1 MLMQIKI
8 NYNDVKLLRELCNV
22 AMKRTTKIKSITD
35 NIVFKFTD
43 ETMTVMSSNSYV
55 FNIIE
60 FGQDNKPV
68 FTVDSKK
75 VLIEDTFVVLVQAH
89 DLLDKCRLFLKH
101 KKSTINDTL
110 MLNLNG
116 GRDNKVTD
124 IDEYKTMDNFYFTI
138 DGKNDNSYNLN
149 ARTQDYDIKTLTMY
163 DKVIDD
169 FASELA
175 ERCSMTGTDF
185 LNTTPDIF
193 HLDVD
198 MFTLANKIMNMNSA
212 DLTTNMRY
220 VKDKFYLWKTSMGLD
235 DNTINK
241 ESIIMLRK
249 GTIASSDETRLEK
262 YVKPKSNVL
271 YI

>member
-124 IDEYKTMDNFYFTI
+124 IDEYKTMDNFY
-138 DGKNDNSYNLN
+138 Y
-149 ARTQDYDIKTLTMY
+149 
-163 DKVIDD
+163 
-169 FASELA
+169 
-175 ERCSMTGTDF
+175 
-185 LNTTPDIF
+185 F
-193 HLDVD
+193 HV
-198 MFTLANKIMNMNSA
+198 A
-212 DLTTNMRY
+212 
-220 VKDKFYLWKTSMGLD
+220 
-235 DNTINK
+235 
-241 ESIIMLRK
+241 
-249 GTIASSDETRLEK
+249 
-262 YVKPKSNVL
+262 
-271 YI
+271 